1 LRRFKLSILEGIE
14 LKQTMIFIV
23 TVFLIFAVVT
33 QGGLKDIGVAGF
45 VAVLVISF
53 LVSKFGLKLFDKKER
68 PE

>member
-1 LRRFKLSILEGIE
+1 M
-14 LKQTMIFIV
+14 KQTMIFIV